1 MDRIEQELKNQ
12 QKRIWFQRIKE
23 SKFAIGFL
31 LVIVIVLSWSIY
43 RSTDKVIENE
53 KLFGVLDGIHQVQGN
68 LGSSTTML
76 SIKLNNGNN
85 VLVTAPAN
93 LVVKENAEVEVIRGK
108 TEQGS
113 VYYYFSSYR
122 QPK

>member
-12 QKRIWFQRIKE
+12 RKPIWLPLINE
-23 SKFAIGFL
+23 SKFAIGIL
-31 LVIVIVLSWSIY
+31 LVIAIVLSWNIY
-43 RSTDKVIENE
+43 RGTDKVIENE

-76 SIKLNNGNN
+76 SIKLNNGEN
-85 VLVTAPAN
+85 VLVTAPVN
-93 LVVKENAEVEVIRGK
+93 LVVREHAEVEIIRGK

-122 QPK
+122 QSK

>member
-53 KLFGVLDGIHQVQGN
+53 KLFGVLNGIHQVQGN
-68 LGSSTTML
+68 LGSSTTIL
-76 SIKLNNGNN
+76 SIKLNNGEN

-93 LVVKENAEVEVIRGK
+93 LVVRENAEVEVIRGK

-113 VYYYFSSYR
+113 VYYYFRSYR
-122 QPK
+122 QSK

>member
-23 SKFAIGFL
+23 FKFSIGFIL
-31 LVIVIVLSWSIY
+31 IIVIVLSWNIY
-43 RSTDKVIENE
+43 RSADKVIENE

>member
-12 QKRIWFQRIKE
+12 QKRIWFQRVKE
-23 SKFAIGFL
+23 SKFAIGVL
-31 LVIVIVLSWSIY
+31 LMIVIVLSGNIY

-53 KLFGVLDGIHQVQGN
+53 KLFGVLDGIHQIQGN

-76 SIKLNNGNN
+76 SIKLNNGEN

-93 LVVKENAEVEVIRGK
+93 LVVRENAEVQVIRGK

-113 VYYYFSSYR
+113 VYYYFSNYR
-122 QPK
+122 QSK